1 MLYILTFTCCGT
13 EYKTG
18 KFENGA
24 ATPEQYEAVAVG
36 LLLGK
41 LEAEGLK
48 RDSRCTDLCLLE
60 SEGTPGSVLQ
70 PVWKEALYQPISE
83 EMK

>member
-13 EYKTG
+13 KYATC

-24 ATPEQYEAVAVG
+24 AAPKQYEAVAVG

-70 PVWKEALYQPISE
+70 PVWVKTEFYPISE